1 MNSINIKFKKSEKEK
16 LSRLAMRYGLSLPEL
31 AKRVLQEVREE
42 FELES
47 VHDYKN
53 PKEILKDIDG
63 ALSDYKK
70 GIFKTKLWK

>member
-1 MNSINIKFKKSEKEK
+1 MNTITIKVKKSEKEK

-31 AKRVLQEVREE
+31 AKRVLEGVREE

-47 VHDYKN
+47 ISGYKN
-53 PKEILKDIDG
+53 PKEVLKDIDE

-70 GIFKTKLWK
+70 DVFETNLWK